1 MSAKSE
7 AKSVGL
13 RSLPR
18 RQIIMTMAGVMLALF
33 LSSLDQTIVTTAM
46 PRIVAD
52 LGGFEHYTWLTT
64 AYMIAATVVLPITG
78 RLTDIY
84 GRKPFYIG
92 GIVIFIMGSAFAGL
106 SQSMIQII
114 ISRGIQGIGAGVMMA
129 NAFIVIGDLFPPAER
144 GKYQGMISGV
154 FGISSV
160 IGPPLGGFLT
170 DALSWHWVF
179 YINIPLGIAT
189 VVLFSIF
196 FPHFRPDNGKSN
208 VDFAGVTALV
218 VTLIPLLL
226 GLSWGGVEYPWN
238 SIQIISLFALSIA
251 ALIVFLAI
259 EKKSKAPIIPLWI
272 FKNQIVSLSLITTF
286 LSGIAMFGGIVF
298 LPLFFQGVLGLTAT
312 ATGSY
317 LTPMMLGMVFGSAV
331 SGVALTRTGGHY
343 KIQGAI
349 GLAFIALGLILLTT
363 MNIGTSPVRAVAYI
377 VLVGLGL
384 GVSMP
389 IYTIAVQ
396 NTVSYE
402 VLGVATSTVPFF
414 RSLGGSFGLAILGS
428 VMTNRFASEFANRL
442 PEEIKKILP
451 QELLSSVTHS
461 AQTLLNQQIQ
471 ARLHTFFDQTG
482 QQGAN
487 LYEQAFRLLRE
498 SLNTALAEVFFICF
512 IVTVLAFVSNLF
524 IKEIPLHKQHRI
536 TEPQPG
542 PDKPLD

>member
-1 MSAKSE
+1 MSNGSG

-13 RSLPR
+13 RSLS
-18 RQIIMTMAGVMLALF
+18 RQQITMTMAGVMLALF

-92 GIVIFIMGSAFAGL
+92 GIVIFIMGSAFSGL

-170 DALSWHWVF
+170 DALSWNWVF
-179 YINIPLGIAT
+179 YINIPLGVAT

-196 FPHFRPDNGKSN
+196 FPNFRPDNGKHN
-208 VDFAGVTALV
+208 VDYAGVTALV

-238 SIQIISLFALSIA
+238 SIQIFGMFALSSV
-251 ALIVFLAI
+251 ALIVFLII
-259 EKKSKAPIIPLWI
+259 EKRSKAPIIPLWI

-286 LSGIAMFGGIVF
+286 LSGLAMFGGIVF
-298 LPLFFQGVLGLTAT
+298 LPLFFQGVLGLSAT
-312 ATGSY
+312 ATGNF
-317 LTPMMLGMVFGSAV
+317 LTPMMLSMVFGSAV
-331 SGVALTRTGGHY
+331 SGVTLSRAGGHY
-343 KIQGAI
+343 KVQGAI
-349 GLAFIALGLILLTT
+349 GLAFVALGLLLLST
-363 MNIGTSPVRAVAYI
+363 MSVEISIIRPIVYI
-377 VLVGLGL
+377 ILVGVGL

-396 NTVSYE
+396 NTVSYD

-428 VMTNRFASEFANRL
+428 VVTNRFASEFVAKL
-442 PEEIKKILP
+442 PEAIKEVIP
-451 QELLSSVTHS
+451 QTLISSATHS
-461 AQTLLNQQIQ
+461 AQALLSPQ
-471 ARLHTFFDQTG
+471 AQTQLQAIFNHFG
-482 QQGAN
+482 QQGIF
-487 LYEQAFRLLRE
+487 LYEQTFRALRE
-498 SLNTALAEVFFICF
+498 ALNSALAEVFFMCF
-512 IVTVLAFVSNLF
+512 IVTILAFISNLF
-524 IKEIPLHKQHRI
+524 IKEIPLRKQHQLSQP
-536 TEPQPG
+536 TE
-542 PDKPLD
+542 KPKRQTD